1 MATRFS
7 EKATLT
13 ALLSTLDI
21 FLGQAKAVMFSVWL
35 KKVLLYR
42 KCCDTNYECC
52 LFSVIYLWLIWCRN
66 TLIFI
71 SGVVCKPKLT
81 CSVFGTV
88 YRMLC
93 IVFPVFTVW
102 LNVHSILVSM
112 NFPLKE
118 PVSSRVYEVLL
129 EAAANWGIC
138 SVWGRVGGR
147 KNSLFSYI

>member
-1 MATRFS
+1 MFF
-7 EKATLT
+7 LF
-13 ALLSTLDI
+13 LLL
-21 FLGQAKAVMFSVWL
+21 K

-52 LFSVIYLWLIWCRN
+52 LFSVIYLRLTWCRN

-93 IVFPVFTVW
+93 VVFPVFAVW
-102 LNVHSILVSM
+102 LSVHSILVSM

-118 PVSSRVYEVLL
+118 PMEDGVIQRSLSQLCPCFSRPMQPNAFGPLHLL
-129 EAAANWGIC
+129 RDDC
-138 SVWGRVGGR
+138 KSHTYTLH
-147 KNSLFSYI
+147 K

>member
-1 MATRFS
+1 M
-7 EKATLT
+7 L
-13 ALLSTLDI
+13 
-21 FLGQAKAVMFSVWL
+21 SVWFK

-52 LFSVIYLWLIWCRN
+52 LFSVIYLWLSWCRN

-93 IVFPVFTVW
+93 VVFPVFTVW
-102 LNVHSILVSM
+102 LNVCSILVSM

-138 SVWGRVGGR
+138 SVLGVGGELAIFLHLAVLNCTWMWG
-147 KNSLFSYI
+147 KTIGNSLYAW

>member
-1 MATRFS
+1 MFFLDRLRQLCFLYVFS
-7 EKATLT
+7 
-13 ALLSTLDI
+13 
-21 FLGQAKAVMFSVWL
+21 FSSFE

-52 LFSVIYLWLIWCRN
+52 LFSVIYLRLTWCRN

-93 IVFPVFTVW
+93 VVFPVFAVW
-102 LNVHSILVSM
+102 LSVHSILVSM

-118 PVSSRVYEVLL
+118 PVSRRVYEVLL
-129 EAAANWGIC
+129 EAAVNWGIC
-138 SVWGRVGGR
+138 SVFGGR
-147 KNSLFSYI
+147 GGGGKLAIFLHLAVLNCT